1 MPPPPPPQ
9 RLWNS
14 EPRCPQTNYIN
25 NNNYQRGSAPEKHNN
40 GYAVWD
46 NKKSRSRPNSRGNS
60 PHRPQRI
67 NKVSYHIS
75 STGSD
80 QDEVIEENA
89 IYQDD
94 FQVYHSVAYKKK
106 MKRLEKLKKSNTKN
120 LASMKDV
127 IATRFVLTKVTPE
140 MTEDDVECYLLEHF
154 DVINEVYV
162 RKKNYEKTQPLL
174 HFCIYN

>member
-1 MPPPPPPQ
+1 M
-9 RLWNS
+9 
-14 EPRCPQTNYIN
+14 
-25 NNNYQRGSAPEKHNN
+25 
-40 GYAVWD
+40 
-46 NKKSRSRPNSRGNS
+46 
-60 PHRPQRI
+60 
-67 NKVSYHIS
+67 SYHIS

-89 IYQDD
+89 VYQDD

-162 RKKNYEKTQPLL
+162 RKNPMKKHNHYCTFVFIINSDEEIDIGEVVNHEWPGKVTCFFTPNE
-174 HFCIYN
+174 YRGRY